1 MDDDD
6 SNIDDDDNI
15 DDNIK
20 EIDDN
25 IDHNGDDENIDDT
38 DDSDDD
44 DLSTYLPGCVDE
56 IVELTLFKCCN
67 PELTLGN

>member
-1 MDDDD
+1 MDDDNN
-6 SNIDDDDNI
+6 NIDDDDNI

-20 EIDDN
+20 DIDDN
-25 IDHNGDDENIDDT
+25 IDDIDHNGDDENIDD
-38 DDSDDD
+38 SDDD
-44 DLSTYLPGCVDE
+44 DFSTYLPGCVDE